1 MSSPEAYKFVSK
13 FSLPEIKCDIPTVN
27 TIHKTTLTV
36 KGKIA
41 DGELESGCSFGC
53 EFADYNKMSY
63 VEAILA
69 LFAIVDPIGNIPILL
84 SVAEHTAG
92 DQSQKAFNTAVGV
105 GVIILLVF
113 SFAGNWVLES
123 VFHIRLADL
132 QFAGGIL
139 LLIIAIDHLIFGSL
153 RRSVEVKGTFSAYE
167 IGCVPLACPL
177 LAGPGAM
184 VTSLTTLE
192 SSGPAKAVVAI
203 AVVFGM
209 LWLIMRFIR
218 PIHKVLGKMVCVVFS
233 KVMCLFIAA
242 IGVHMIMSALQYYFI
257 SPQ

>member
-1 MSSPEAYKFVSK
+1 
-13 FSLPEIKCDIPTVN
+13 
-27 TIHKTTLTV
+27 
-36 KGKIA
+36 
-41 DGELESGCSFGC
+41 
-53 EFADYNKMSY
+53 MSY

-84 SVAEHTAG
+84 HIAEHTPAG
-92 DQSQKAFNTAVGV
+92 QSQKAFNTAVGV

-113 SFAGNWVLES
+113 SFAGNAVLNHI
-123 VFHIRLADL
+123 FHIQLADL
-132 QFAGGIL
+132 QLAGGIL

-153 RRSVEVKGTFSAYE
+153 RRSVEVKGTFSPYE

-192 SSGPAKAVVAI
+192 RSGATEAIVAI
-203 AVVFGM
+203 AAVFGA
-209 LWLIMRFIR
+209 LWLIMRFIE
-218 PIHKVLGKMVCVVFS
+218 PIHKFLGRMVCTVFS

-242 IGVHMIMSALQYYFI
+242 IGVHMIMSGLQYYFTT
-257 SPQ
+257 PK

>member
-1 MSSPEAYKFVSK
+1 M
-13 FSLPEIKCDIPTVN
+13 L
-27 TIHKTTLTV
+27 
-36 KGKIA
+36 
-41 DGELESGCSFGC
+41 
-53 EFADYNKMSY
+53 Y

-69 LFAIVDPIGNIPILL
+69 LFAIVDPIGNIPILID
-84 SVAEHTAG
+84 VAEHTPEG
-92 DQSQKAFNTAVGV
+92 QSQKAFNTAVTV

-113 SFAGNWVLES
+113 SFAGNWVLNRI
-123 VFHIRLADL
+123 FHIQLADL
-132 QFAGGIL
+132 QLAGGVL

-153 RRSVEVKGTFSAYE
+153 RRSIAVKGTLGPYE

-192 SSGPAKAVVAI
+192 RSGPAQAVVAI
-203 AVVFGM
+203 AVVFGV

-218 PIHKVLGKMVCVVFS
+218 TVHKVLGKMVCTVFS

-242 IGVHMIMSALQYYFI
+242 IGVHMIMSGLQYYFAA
-257 SPQ
+257 PK